1 MIPGFNI
8 SLEEKALADKLKEL
22 RISTGISQKE
32 LAEALSVSIQ
42 TITSIEGH
50 KRAASLPLLRSY
62 TIYFNL
68 NLSTFFNDTIDS
80 TENSMNYESE
90 IENIKNK
97 LINILPVQIPC
108 YSHRELYNPKFPK
121 LKAISYALRT
131 GDYYSKRG
139 KDLYMIQ
146 VQTNNLYPEVLA
158 NDRIVVDP
166 TVEVDTGIGI
176 VYRKNHKRDHFNNEA
191 GAMIIRFEKTES
203 GQILFANNFTKNHL
217 QTPIKRE
224 LKENEYKGMVIQ
236 IIRPVLVKGVNT
248 TYKDLPIGQA

>member
-1 MIPGFNI
+1 MGKIYRLSNGGLVTVMVDDEANFFNI
-8 SLEEKALADKLKEL
+8 LKEKNL
-22 RISTGISQKE
+22 TAE
-32 LAEALSVSIQ
+32 LVNDPNTEYDNVPSY
-42 TITSIEGH
+42 
-50 KRAASLPLLRSY
+50 KASLSSDN
-62 TIYFNL
+62 TQ
-68 NLSTFFNDTIDS
+68 
-80 TENSMNYESE
+80 E
-90 IENIKNK
+90 
-97 LINILPVQIPC
+97 
-108 YSHRELYNPKFPK
+108 
-121 LKAISYALRT
+121 
-131 GDYYSKRG
+131 
-139 KDLYMIQ
+139 
-146 VQTNNLYPEVLA
+146 
-158 NDRIVVDP
+158 DP